1 MRTLVAAGLALVF
14 GLAILGSPAPV
25 RAASLPVRAAPPV
38 IAAASPV
45 GVGDIV
51 AGSVNRMSLAV
62 TATYDA
68 RLRIWWSQ
76 HRIRVDA
83 TIRVTNTSAG
93 PIDRVELNTIAAR
106 IGNIALDPV
115 TVDGVAVKATRSD
128 QTIVVPLGGILPMGG
143 TTSIRVRF
151 GATLHTNLSGSNWM
165 FTKANGIIDLYR
177 WLPWVSRRTTFAR
190 PNHGDPFVT
199 PSSPSVHVRIV
210 TDRKLTFATSG
221 ERTGLSSDGL
231 TLDYTATDV
240 RDFTVTA
247 AADYRI
253 ASRTVGDNV
262 VRVYYRPGGP
272 GPAMLDGTADAFK
285 AMEALLGPYPYPTL
299 RVVQSSGAYGME
311 SPGMIWIPTGAPSA
325 NLRYLTAHETAHQW
339 FYGIVG
345 NDQARQPFA
354 DEAAADFVARHVTG
368 LQRSPRCSA
377 GRLDLQIY
385 DYSSTCYYERIYIQ
399 GGNLLESARKRIG
412 PSAFWAAMRKY
423 IVDHRFGLSSNA
435 TLLQALDD
443 ATPKDLGG
451 TLFAPRFPS
460 IY

>member
-1 MRTLVAAGLALVF
+1 
-14 GLAILGSPAPV
+14 
-25 RAASLPVRAAPPV
+25 
-38 IAAASPV
+38 
-45 GVGDIV
+45 
-51 AGSVNRMSLAV
+51 MSLAV

-83 TIRVTNTSAG
+83 TLRITNTSAG

-143 TTSIRVRF
+143 TTSIRVRY

-177 WLPWVSRRTTFAR
+177 WLPWVSRRTAFAR

-210 TDRKLTFATSG
+210 TDRKLTFATTG

-253 ASRTVGDNV
+253 ASRAVGDNV

-377 GRLDLQIY
+377 SPARPPDLRLQLDLLLRADLHPGRQPARVGAQAHRSKRVLGGHAQVHRRSPVRAQLERDAAAGARRRHAEGPRRHALRAAVPLDLLRRQSAGPLRRPRDDRGRL
-385 DYSSTCYYERIYIQ
+385 SGR
-399 GGNLLESARKRIG
+399 
-412 PSAFWAAMRKY
+412 
-423 IVDHRFGLSSNA
+423 LSSSVE
-435 TLLQALDD
+435 
-443 ATPKDLGG
+443 PPGG
-451 TLFAPRFPS
+451 
-460 IY
+460 